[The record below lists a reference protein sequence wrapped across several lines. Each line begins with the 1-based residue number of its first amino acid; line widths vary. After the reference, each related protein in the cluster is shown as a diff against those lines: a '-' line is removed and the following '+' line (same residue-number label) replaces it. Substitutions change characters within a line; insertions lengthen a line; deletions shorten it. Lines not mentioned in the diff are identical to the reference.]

1 MSKDGS
7 DSGGRES
14 SGLVQ
19 TPMSDFFLSQLDLSP
34 SRGSRGEGVM
44 EEVDVEGR
52 PDAAVKPSRADPT
65 EEAQKHTRDKIDG
78 SRRAEWWKDGNCCV
92 YNLV

>member
-1 MSKDGS
+1 
-7 DSGGRES
+7 
-14 SGLVQ
+14 
-19 TPMSDFFLSQLDLSP
+19 MSDFFLSQLDLSP

-52 PDAAVKPSRADPT
+52 PDAAVKPSRADTT

>member
-1 MSKDGS
+1 
-7 DSGGRES
+7 
-14 SGLVQ
+14 
-19 TPMSDFFLSQLDLSP
+19 
-34 SRGSRGEGVM
+34 M